1 MQLKNYQIQT
11 LDYLQRYL
19 EAARLYDNKA
29 AYEKI
34 QKQRF
39 GSQVFPPFQ
48 PLEGLEDVP
57 YICLRLPTGGG
68 KTLLS
73 THSIKLAGKI
83 FWDNGRPLTLIMV
96 PTTTIKNQTLETL
109 TNPHHPNAKAL
120 TAAFGGDFRVFD
132 VADFSSLRRQD
143 IENKACIIVATFASL
158 RVEDTQG
165 RRVYDHHEELEG
177 HFTDIATN
185 SACLEHCPKS
195 GNRFLDKKCGKN
207 KKLEHLVECP
217 SETKN
222 AIERNDEGQIKYSF
236 ANLLALHRPL
246 VLLDEAHNAKSDLS
260 MEVLRRINP
269 RIVIEYTATPA
280 KNSNVIQSVTAAQ
293 LKAEQMIKLP
303 IQLYVHASWQMA
315 VLAALQNRASLEQIA
330 QKDKDYIRP
339 LILFQA
345 ENKGGDVTIDVLRQF
360 LLDQDIAEEQIAIA
374 TGEQRELDKLN
385 LFDANCPV
393 RYIITV
399 QALKEGWDCS
409 FAYIL
414 CSVANTRSPTAVE
427 QLLGRVLRMPYARSR
442 QAAELNLA
450 YAHVSTKS
458 WPQAADRLADRLVN
472 MGFERQE
479 AAAFTYQHN
488 LPLEGEEPAVT
499 LTLTQ
504 KPDLSN
510 FDLIEKSQVS
520 VQETTDKKF
529 QVTIAAD
536 ADKALLKKFEQAL
549 PNEQAREAFQLQLK
563 QAHSPREKQLAPVE
577 QGVKFCLPQLCL
589 QFDSRTSLL
598 ETESV
603 FGDEGFDPL
612 TSYTPLTKIDF
623 SLDEQTQIYSG
634 DIEGD
639 KIRIIPL
646 PSEQQLVFKEFLPQL
661 SVETIAAKIAA
672 NIYNPV
678 EAQKMR
684 QGTFIRYIQKTCQDL
699 SNRDDMDLTKLARGQ
714 FLLEKLLI
722 SRLNNAHIKAREIG
736 LKKLLLPPD
745 PRLTTDLKNHG
756 FDFPQDYPAERFY
769 EGRLKF
775 TKHYYR
781 LVGDMN
787 KEEALCAQILDGH
800 ERIKFWLRNLE
811 RQSNH
816 AFNFPT
822 SSDLFYPDFVAQL
835 DDGRILIVEYKGEH
849 LKTNDDTKEK
859 TLIGKVWAR
868 LSGNLFL
875 LASKRDDKGRDIRA
889 QLEYA
894 LS

>member
-19 EAARLYDNKA
+19 EAARLYDNKT

-34 QKQRF
+34 QTARLGEQNF
-39 GSQVFPPFQ
+39 APFQ
-48 PLEGLEDVP
+48 PIEGLEDVP

-73 THSIKLAGKI
+73 THSIKLAGNI
-83 FWDNGRPLTLIMV
+83 FWDNGRPLALIMV

-109 TNPHHPNAKAL
+109 TNPQHPNSQAL
-120 TAAFGGDFRVFD
+120 LAAFGGNFRVFD
-132 VADFSSLRRQD
+132 VADFAIIRRQD

-177 HFTDIATN
+177 HFTDISSN
-185 SACLEHCPKS
+185 FACLERH
-195 GNRFLDKKCGKN
+195 
-207 KKLEHLVECP
+207 
-217 SETKN
+217 
-222 AIERNDEGQIKYSF
+222 DEGHIKYSF

-280 KNSNVIQSVTAAQ
+280 ENSNVIQSVTAAQ
-293 LKAEQMIKLP
+293 LKAEHMIKLP
-303 IQLYVHASWQMA
+303 IQLYAHATWQMA

-360 LLDQDIAEEQIAIA
+360 LLDQDIGQEQIAIA

-427 QLLGRVLRMPYARSR
+427 QLLGRVLRMPYAKSR
-442 QAAELNLA
+442 QEADLNLA

-458 WPQAADRLADRLVN
+458 WPQAADQLADRLVN
-472 MGFERQE
+472 MGFEKQE
-479 AAAFTYQHN
+479 ATAFTYQHD
-488 LPLEGEEPAVT
+488 LPLEGGEEKTPAIT

-504 KPDLSN
+504 PPDLSN
-510 FDLIEKSQVS
+510 LDLIEQAQVS

-529 QVTIAAD
+529 QITLAAG
-536 ADKALLKKFEQAL
+536 AGEALLKKFEQSL
-549 PNEQAREAFQLQLK
+549 PNEQERKAFQLQLE
-563 QAHSPREKQLAPVE
+563 QALLPATKKLPPVE

-589 QFDSRTSLL
+589 QFDSNSYLL
-598 ETESV
+598 EKEAV
-603 FGDEGFDPL
+603 LGDEGFDPL
-612 TSYTPLTKIDF
+612 TSYMPLTKTDF
-623 SLDEQTQIYSG
+623 SLDEKTQIYSG
-634 DIEGD
+634 DIEGE
-639 KIRIIPL
+639 KIRVTQL
-646 PSEQQLVFKEFLPQL
+646 LTEQQLVFKEFLPQL
-661 SVETIAAKIAA
+661 NVETLAAKIAA
-672 NIYNPV
+672 NIYARV
-678 EAQKMR
+678 EAHKMR
-684 QGTFIRYIQKTCQDL
+684 PGTFTRYIQKTCQDL

-736 LKKLLLPPD
+736 WQKLLLPPD
-745 PRLTTDLKNHG
+745 PRLTTDLTTYG
-756 FDFPQDYPAERFY
+756 FTFSQDYPAERFY
-769 EGRLKF
+769 EGRPKF
-775 TKHYYR
+775 NKHYYR
-781 LVGDMN
+781 LIGDMN
-787 KEEALCAQILDGH
+787 KEEILCAQVLDAH
-800 ERIKFWLRNLE
+800 AKVKFWLRNLE
-811 RQSNH
+811 RQPRH
-816 AFNFPT
+816 AFSLPT

-835 DDGRILIVEYKGEH
+835 DDGRILVVEYKGEH
-849 LKTNDDTKEK
+849 LKTSDDTKEK

-875 LASKRDDKGRDIRA
+875 LASKRDDEGRDIHA
-889 QLEYA
+889 QLEYI
-894 LS
+894 LSYA